1 MEAGGAVAEVEEE
14 WCCCLAINGWG
25 FVGHCD
31 EGQSLVKDEANKV
44 QSLHKASE
52 GISNSR

>member
-1 MEAGGAVAEVEEE
+1 MEAGGTVAEVEEE